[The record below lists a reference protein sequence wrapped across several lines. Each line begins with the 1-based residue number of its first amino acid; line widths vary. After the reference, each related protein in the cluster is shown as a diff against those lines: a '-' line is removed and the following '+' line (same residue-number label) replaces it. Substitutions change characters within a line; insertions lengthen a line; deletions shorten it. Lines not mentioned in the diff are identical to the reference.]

1 MRNHFRLL
9 SDGWLSCILAIV
21 LIVIDQVIK
30 IEVKTNMF
38 LGESIRI
45 TDWFYI
51 DFIEN
56 NGMAFGMTFFN
67 KLVLS
72 LFRLGAI
79 SLLGW
84 YISRLVKGS
93 HTRMGIFCL
102 TLIWAGAVGNMVDSM
117 FYGMV
122 FNASS
127 PFYVSYW
134 VPFGSGYAS
143 FLQGKVVDMFYF
155 PLIVS
160 TWPDWVP
167 FVGGNNFVFFS
178 PVFNFADACVTVG
191 VILLILFCRHE
202 FENIG
207 ETMRKGTPWE
217 HHEQTPQVTETKQ
230 KGGTE

>member
-1 MRNHFRLL
+1 
-9 SDGWLSCILAIV
+9 
-21 LIVIDQVIK
+21 
-30 IEVKTNMF
+30 
-38 LGESIRI
+38 
-45 TDWFYI
+45 
-51 DFIEN
+51 
-56 NGMAFGMTFFN
+56 
-67 KLVLS
+67 
-72 LFRLGAI
+72 
-79 SLLGW
+79 
-84 YISRLVKGS
+84 LVKGS
-93 HTRMGIFCL
+93 HTRMGVFCL